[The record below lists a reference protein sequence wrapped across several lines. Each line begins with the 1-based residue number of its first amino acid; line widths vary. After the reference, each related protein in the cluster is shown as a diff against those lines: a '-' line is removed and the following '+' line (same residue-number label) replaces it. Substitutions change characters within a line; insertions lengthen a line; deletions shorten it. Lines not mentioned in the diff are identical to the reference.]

1 VIVDIMRLPAA
12 SAVLA
17 CVLLAGCALSPPKEA
32 RWQGL
37 HGRIYEAATTDQALN
52 AADQVLRLADHKFRV
67 TRDGDTITATRYYAL
82 FAGISTQYGYDHW
95 LITATPTEKGVDVEV
110 QISRDADADVL
121 MPIIGGSSAVGGTVA
136 NSSPPG
142 KPVTARFPYRLFFAR
157 MDYLLQRSSE
167 WPTCSEAMASMTT
180 SADSNSGLLCGR
192 GFDDRRPDRDR
203 NVFEHIKS
211 WF

>member
-1 VIVDIMRLPAA
+1 MRLPAA
-12 SAVLA
+12 SALLA
-17 CVLLAGCALSPPKEA
+17 CALLAGCALSPPKES

-37 HGRIYEAATTDQALN
+37 HGRVYEAATADQALK
-52 AADQVLRLADHKFRV
+52 AADQILRLADHKFRI
-67 TRDGDTITATRYYAL
+67 TRDGDTVTATRYYAL

-95 LITATPTEKGVDVEV
+95 LITATPAEKGVDIQV

-121 MPIIGGSSAVGGTVA
+121 MPIIGGSGAVGGTVA

-157 MDYLLQRSSE
+157 MDYLLERSPE
-167 WPTCSEAMASMTT
+167 WPTCSEAMASMTIPT
-180 SADSNSGLLCGR
+180 ESAFRLLCGR
-192 GFDDRRPDRDR
+192 DFDDRRPDRDR
-203 NVFEHIKS
+203 NVFERVKS